1 MSKPYAKHLHHQ
13 ASPWD
18 GASAREY
25 ELAEML
31 RVALGLLEAIQGGAK
46 FDARLKVIEH
56 QQTVILERIKAMADK
71 SAELKQSQDELA
83 DAFKQLATDIDNQLA
98 IIANPGTPDQAVE
111 DAITRAR
118 ALAAS
123 MKEKAVALEADD
135 SKPVP

>member
-1 MSKPYAKHLHHQ
+1 MSKPFAKHLHHQ
-13 ASPWD
+13 DDPWL
-18 GASAREY
+18 GSSAREY
-25 ELAEML
+25 EFAEML
-31 RVALGLLEAIQGGAK
+31 RIALGLLDAIRGDAK

-56 QQTVILERIKAMADK
+56 QQTVILERVKTMADK
-71 SAELKQSQDELA
+71 SAELKQSQDDLA

-118 ALAAS
+118 ALTAS

-135 SKPVP
+135 TKP